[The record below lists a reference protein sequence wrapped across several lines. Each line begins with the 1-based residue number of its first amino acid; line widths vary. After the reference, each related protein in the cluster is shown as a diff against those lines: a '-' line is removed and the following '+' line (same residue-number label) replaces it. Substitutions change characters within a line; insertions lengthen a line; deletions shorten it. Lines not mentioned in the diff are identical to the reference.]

1 VRASST
7 ARRFPTWIVAAT
19 VVLAW
24 LGLVIHNIVEF
35 PLMAFTRAEYS
46 VPSLVWLILFLAWR
60 WFPNHHSLPRLLLG
74 WGAISLAG
82 AILTVIPLPFWPFRP
97 EQTLRHYGVHA
108 LYAVT
113 QLPVLWLTWRMRD
126 SECEEHG
133 PSNPDRPRLERK

>member
-7 ARRFPTWIVAAT
+7 ARRFPPSIVAAT

-46 VPSLVWLILFLAWR
+46 VPSLAWLVLFLAWLR
-60 WFPNHHSLPRLLLG
+60 FPNHHSSARLLLG

-82 AILTVIPLPFWPFRP
+82 AILTVLPLSFLPFRP
-97 EQTLRHYGVHA
+97 EQSLRHYGVHA

-113 QLPVLWLTWRMRD
+113 QLPVLRLTWRMRY
-126 SECEEHG
+126 SGREEQG
-133 PSNPDRPRLERK
+133 PSNP

>member
-7 ARRFPTWIVAAT
+7 DRRFPPWIVAAT

-35 PLMAFTRAEYS
+35 PLIAFTRAEYS
-46 VPSLVWLILFLAWR
+46 VPSLAWLILFLAWLR
-60 WFPNHHSLPRLLLG
+60 FPDHHWSARLLLG

-82 AILTVIPLPFWPFRP
+82 AILTVLPLPFLPFRP
-97 EQTLRHYGVHA
+97 EQSLRHYGVHA

-113 QLPVLWLTWRMRD
+113 QLPALRLAWRMTYSGR
-126 SECEEHG
+126 EEQG
-133 PSNPDRPRLERK
+133 PSNP